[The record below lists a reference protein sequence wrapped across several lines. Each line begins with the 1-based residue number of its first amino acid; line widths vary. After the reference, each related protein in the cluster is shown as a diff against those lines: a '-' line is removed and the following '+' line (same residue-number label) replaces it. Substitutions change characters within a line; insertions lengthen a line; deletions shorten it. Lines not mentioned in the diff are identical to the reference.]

1 MAVEK
6 NCQVMTPSNVV
17 RLMLDHI
24 GYYGQ
29 NVRRKHIIDNS
40 CGDGNFLIEI
50 IRRYFYAIESSGDY
64 YRSDDQYSL
73 EIFEYVHGIEKDRVL
88 WRKCCDR
95 VNSLLRELFG
105 DDLPEHFKAENIIKC
120 EDTLQVSLIGKYEN
134 LMDFVIGNPPYI
146 NVHNLRENYDLCRSY
161 SFCSEGMTDIYLAFF
176 ELGFKMLKPGGK
188 LIYVTPISWLTS
200 AAGKKLRNFIL
211 DGKNSIRL
219 NDVIDFEYNAVFK
232 GISTYPII
240 SCFRKLGTDNRFN
253 TEKFSIYKVENS
265 ELKLKLVE
273 SFKSVLDCNIEG
285 KFYLCDADGI
295 AKLKQINS
303 NNVATKI
310 IVKNGLA
317 TLNDSAFIGDSVP
330 DSKYRIPMIKASKGI
345 KTFGLFPYDAEGK
358 QISLDK
364 LKADKSF
371 IEYINKNSYKQ
382 TISGDD
388 IFYYGKTQAIKD
400 VYKDKVAINNLLR
413 SVKDIK
419 IVEAPSG
426 TGVYCSGGG
435 YYILGADV
443 KTIEHS
449 LKTEDFIDYVKSL
462 KKYKNGGYF
471 YFSTKDL
478 EKYLNYK
485 IKYKNDGSV

>member
-1 MAVEK
+1 M
-6 NCQVMTPSNVV
+6 Q
-17 RLMLDHI
+17 
-24 GYYGQ
+24 
-29 NVRRKHIIDNS
+29 II
-40 CGDGNFLIEI
+40 
-50 IRRYFYAIESSGDY
+50 SG
-64 YRSDDQYSL
+64 
-73 EIFEYVHGIEKDRVL
+73 
-88 WRKCCDR
+88 
-95 VNSLLRELFG
+95 
-105 DDLPEHFKAENIIKC
+105 
-120 EDTLQVSLIGKYEN
+120 
-134 LMDFVIGNPPYI
+134 
-146 NVHNLRENYDLCRSY
+146 
-161 SFCSEGMTDIYLAFF
+161 
-176 ELGFKMLKPGGK
+176 KM
-188 LIYVTPISWLTS
+188 
-200 AAGKKLRNFIL
+200 
-211 DGKNSIRL
+211 
-219 NDVIDFEYNAVFK
+219 
-232 GISTYPII
+232 STY
-240 SCFRKLGTDNRFN
+240 CN

-273 SFKSVLDCNIEG
+273 SFKSALDCNIEG

-295 AKLKQINS
+295 VKLKQINS
-303 NNVATKI
+303 NNVAPKI

-345 KTFGLFPYDAEGK
+345 KTFGLFPYDADGK
-358 QISLDK
+358 PISLDK

-382 TISGDD
+382 TIFGDD
-388 IFYYGKTQAIKD
+388 IFYYGKTQGIKD

-435 YYILGADV
+435 YYILGADL

-449 LKTEDFIDYVKSL
+449 LKTEDFIEYVKSL

-471 YFSTKDL
+471 CFSTKDL

>member
-1 MAVEK
+1 MKK
-6 NCQVMTPSNVV
+6 NC
-17 RLMLDHI
+17 
-24 GYYGQ
+24 
-29 NVRRKHIIDNS
+29 
-40 CGDGNFLIEI
+40 
-50 IRRYFYAIESSGDY
+50 
-64 YRSDDQYSL
+64 
-73 EIFEYVHGIEKDRVL
+73 
-88 WRKCCDR
+88 
-95 VNSLLRELFG
+95 
-105 DDLPEHFKAENIIKC
+105 
-120 EDTLQVSLIGKYEN
+120 
-134 LMDFVIGNPPYI
+134 
-146 NVHNLRENYDLCRSY
+146 
-161 SFCSEGMTDIYLAFF
+161 
-176 ELGFKMLKPGGK
+176 
-188 LIYVTPISWLTS
+188 
-200 AAGKKLRNFIL
+200 
-211 DGKNSIRL
+211 IRL

-240 SCFRKLGTDNRFN
+240 SCFRKLGSDNRFN

-265 ELKLKLVE
+265 ELSLKLVE

-285 KFYLCDADGI
+285 KFYLGNVDEI
-295 AKLKQINS
+295 AKLKQIKSKNDELQ
-303 NNVATKI
+303 I

-345 KTFGLFPYDAEGK
+345 KTFGLFPYDTEGK
-358 QISLDK
+358 PISLDK

-371 IEYINKNSYKQ
+371 IDYIHKNSNKQ

-419 IVEAPSG
+419 ITEAPSG

-443 KTIEHS
+443 KTIEHT
-449 LKTEDFIDYVKSL
+449 LKTEDFIVYVKSL

-471 YFSTKDL
+471 CFSTKDL

-485 IKYKNDGSV
+485 IIYKNDGSV